1 MSEKVILMIM
11 DGWGIGDA
19 SDKSAV
25 YKAKT
30 PFYDN
35 ALNQFPNSNYQLLER
50 MLDYHLAKWV
60 IQRLGI

>member
-25 YKAKT
+25 YQAKT

-35 ALNQFPNSNYQLLER
+35 ALHQYPNSKL
-50 MLDYHLAKWV
+50 
-60 IQRLGI
+60 